1 MPNRLR
7 TSNSLLVVKASLAWF
22 LIMLLAIANGI
33 AREAL
38 LEPALGP
45 AIALPLSGILLALI
59 ILLASWLLVPWFGRA
74 RASAWI
80 AIGLLWVV
88 LTLLFEY
95 LFGHFVA
102 GMPWAEI
109 SRVFDV
115 TSGNLFSLALLS
127 AALSPW
133 LAARLRGLVD

>member
-1 MPNRLR
+1 MP
-7 TSNSLLVVKASLAWF
+7 VIKASLAWL

-38 LEPALGP
+38 LEPTMGP

-59 ILLASWLLVPWFGRA
+59 ILLASWLLVPWFGGA
-74 RASAWI
+74 RASTWF
-80 AIGLLWVV
+80 AIGVLWVV

-102 GMPWAEI
+102 GMPWREI
-109 SRVFDV
+109 SRVFDMV
-115 TSGNLFSLALLS
+115 SGNLFLLALLS

-133 LAARLRGLVD
+133 LAARFRGLVD

>member
-7 TSNSLLVVKASLAWF
+7 TSNSLLFIKASLAWF
-22 LIMLLAIANGI
+22 LIMLVAIANGI
-33 AREAL
+33 VREAL

-74 RASAWI
+74 LASTWF
-80 AIGLLWVV
+80 AIGSLWVV

-102 GMPWAEI
+102 GIPWREI
-109 SRVFDV
+109 SRIFDV
-115 TSGNLFSLALLS
+115 ASGNLFLLALLS

-133 LAARLRGLVD
+133 LAARLHGLVG

>member
-1 MPNRLR
+1 MP
-7 TSNSLLVVKASLAWF
+7 VIKASLTWL
-22 LIMLLAIANGI
+22 LIMLVAIANGI

-38 LEPALGP
+38 LEPVFGP
-45 AIALPLSGILLALI
+45 AIALPLSGILLAMI
-59 ILLASWLLVPWFGRA
+59 ILLASWLLAPWFGRA
-74 RASAWI
+74 RASTWF
-80 AIGLLWVV
+80 AIGALWVV

-102 GMPWAEI
+102 GMPWREI

-115 TSGNLFSLALLS
+115 ASGNLFLLALLS

-133 LAARLRGLVD
+133 LAARFRGLVG